1 MLRDAFRKNE
11 NGQSEVAIV
20 APSSS
25 EKKREWQAAGGKGEA
40 GLREYVT
47 PNTA

>member
-11 NGQSEVAIV
+11 NGQSGVAIV

-25 EKKREWQAAGGKGEA
+25 EKKREWQAAGKGEA